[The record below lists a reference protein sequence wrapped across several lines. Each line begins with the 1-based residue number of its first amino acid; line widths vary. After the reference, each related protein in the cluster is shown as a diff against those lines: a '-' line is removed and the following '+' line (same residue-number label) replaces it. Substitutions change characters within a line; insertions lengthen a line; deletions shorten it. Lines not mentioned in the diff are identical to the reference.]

1 MICNG
6 TTNSSLTPVKVMDSG
21 VKYVHEGRLH
31 TAIVKTDDRVFMCE
45 YNYNGQLGLDYSLW
59 DLSYITTP

>member
-1 MICNG
+1 MICNR

-21 VKYVHEGRLH
+21 VKYVHAGRLH
-31 TAIVKTDDRVFMCE
+31 TAIVKTDDRVFMCG

-59 DLSYITTP
+59 DPSYITTP